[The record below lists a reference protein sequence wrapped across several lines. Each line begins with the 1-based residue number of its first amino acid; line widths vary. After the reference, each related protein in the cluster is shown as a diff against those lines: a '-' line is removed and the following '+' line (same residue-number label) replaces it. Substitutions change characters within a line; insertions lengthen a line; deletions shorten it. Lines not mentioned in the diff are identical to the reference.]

1 MPLRKQPPKHRRPYL
16 KPAASEA
23 DLRGTNRPPQT
34 IRHVASKSSFRLHRP
49 SYYLLRQ
56 TTLLDEMDLSRP
68 KVSVTITFSVPGT
81 HPPVYVASSLTNPP
95 WAPVEM
101 SIKDE
106 RTPAGDL
113 VFEKSFDAVESGEY
127 QYKFRLGP
135 GDWWVCDENAPIVSD
150 EAGNRNNLLVVTP
163 PQSPALD
170 RGETSSARSILST
183 PEVENLATTDEP
195 KDGEGSGSPLDTAPD
210 PLPSTVVDQVPNAEQ
225 PAYSDKKPASLME
238 EASKSTAEA
247 EPAVESEP
255 AEANSSH
262 TKLDSQKPVLLPS
275 VVIEKTDDKPAY
287 GDDLGANATQ
297 GQQEAHAKRA
307 ADAEPDKVVVTG
319 DVEEPKELSKL
330 RLVPKSEIPA
340 EISNAEDQH
349 SPLLPHEAFEPLA
362 DEAPLLPHERSTSVS
377 NTESEDDEDAVASTD
392 FAPVEFDGDIPLFRH
407 ESISLASSDSPPRS
421 PSQSR
426 PKSHASL
433 KDMMDEEDV
442 NDPSIEPFPTRR
454 ETIYEHLQGL
464 ANRMEVDCSLPEASE
479 TSPRRKNSRSSSE
492 MLPPPSPLDSIKE
505 DEEIEEEDLN
515 KSPSLV
521 APAHLVDQSVAA
533 EPTPPLT
540 PKNDVHATRQDRAD
554 SLVTVTGED
563 TPKDVKDQAS
573 DTDSSKSQLDEPIEL
588 PELRP
593 SSLRPASMRPPS
605 LAPPVGNRDIS
616 RPGTSHSA
624 KITPNKQSSSFMI
637 NFWNSLFG
645 SWLAPVVR
653 WFSRVCGGRKRA
665 T

>member
-1 MPLRKQPPKHRRPYL
+1 M
-16 KPAASEA
+16 
-23 DLRGTNRPPQT
+23 
-34 IRHVASKSSFRLHRP
+34 
-49 SYYLLRQ
+49 
-56 TTLLDEMDLSRP
+56 
-68 KVSVTITFSVPGT
+68 
-81 HPPVYVASSLTNPP
+81 
-95 WAPVEM
+95 
-101 SIKDE
+101 
-106 RTPAGDL
+106 
-113 VFEKSFDAVESGEY
+113 
-127 QYKFRLGP
+127 
-135 GDWWVCDENAPIVSD
+135 
-150 EAGNRNNLLVVTP
+150 VVTP

-170 RGETSSARSILST
+170 RGEASSARSTLST
-183 PEVENLATTDEP
+183 PEVENLATSDEP
-195 KDGEGSGSPLDTAPD
+195 EDGEGSGSPLDTAPE

-225 PAYSDKKPASLME
+225 PAYSDKELANLG
-238 EASKSTAEA
+238 EASRSTAEA
-247 EPAVESEP
+247 

-262 TKLDSQKPVLLPS
+262 SELDSQKPVLLPS
-275 VVIEKTDDKPAY
+275 VVIEKTDNTPAY
-287 GDDLGANATQ
+287 GDDLGPNATQ

-349 SPLLPHEAFEPLA
+349 SPLLPHEASEPLP

-377 NTESEDDEDAVASTD
+377 NTTSEDDEDAVASTD
-392 FAPVEFDGDIPLFRH
+392 FAPVEFDGDVPLFRH
-407 ESISLASSDSPPRS
+407 ESISLAASDSPPRS

-464 ANRMEVDCSLPEASE
+464 ANRMEVDRSLPEASE
-479 TSPRRKNSRSSSE
+479 TSPRRKNSRSSSSE

-505 DEEIEEEDLN
+505 DEEIEEEDVN
-515 KSPSLV
+515 KSPSLS
-521 APAHLVDQSVAA
+521 APAHLADQSVAA

-540 PKNDVHATRQDRAD
+540 PKNDGNATRQDRAD
-554 SLVTVTGED
+554 SLVTVTGEEN
-563 TPKDVKDQAS
+563 PKDFKGHAS
-573 DTDSSKSQLDEPIEL
+573 DTDSSKSRLDEPIEL

-593 SSLRPASMRPPS
+593 ASLRPASLRPAS
-605 LAPPVGNRDIS
+605 LAPPGGHTDVS

-637 NFWNSLFG
+637 NFWQSLFG